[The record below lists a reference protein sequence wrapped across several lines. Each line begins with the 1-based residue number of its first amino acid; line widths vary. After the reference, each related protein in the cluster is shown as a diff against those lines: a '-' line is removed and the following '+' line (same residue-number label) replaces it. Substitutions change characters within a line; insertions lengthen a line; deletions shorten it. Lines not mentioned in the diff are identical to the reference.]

1 MRNDIPVPVISAETT
16 IHKALE
22 RMFAAA
28 AQVSAV
34 EAGSH
39 LVGVIRLADLAQRL
53 AAAQGSPSIERI
65 TGLIHPADF
74 VPPDTPLEAARRMLA
89 RDPAGIVIVRGRNGR
104 RLGYITAEL
113 LLTSPDKDDGPS
125 APSLGR
131 PGAVTPVLLPSR
143 PLPSKTGRRATAT

>member
-1 MRNDIPVPVISAETT
+1 MRNDIPVPVISAGTT
-16 IHKALE
+16 IHEALE
-22 RMFAAA
+22 RMFAAG

-74 VPPDTPLEAARRMLA
+74 VSPDAPLEAVRRTLA
-89 RDPAGIVIVRGRNGR
+89 RDPAGVVIVRGRDGR
-104 RLGYITAEL
+104 RLGYVTAEL
-113 LLTSPDKDDGPS
+113 LLTSPDQDDGPS
-125 APSLGR
+125 APSVGQ
-131 PGAVTPVLLPSR
+131 PGTVAPILLPSR
-143 PLPSKTGRRATAT
+143 PPLSKIGRRATAT